1 MTVARIDAPAAK
13 RSPAGAIVIMVM
25 LAGLAVGIP
34 LGLPALELAALTLMV
49 SVVVVAGRSLVQW
62 HSLIAVLLL
71 VILYIPI
78 KKYSLPGNLPFDL
91 EPYRLFVMI
100 IAAGWLISLLVDS
113 RVRLRSGGLEAPFAL
128 LLATMFGGVIT
139 NGDRIA
145 ELGVDAD
152 VIKGLTFFLSYL
164 LVYYLIV
171 SVVRSFADLDR
182 LVRILVAGATGVAIC
197 AFYEARTG
205 YNVFNNLSTLM
216 PFLQMDGEAETMM
229 RGSRLRISGSGQGA
243 IPFGAAM
250 MLLVPMALYVAA
262 RARRWYWWAAAALIA
277 MAGMGTNSRTTII
290 MVIAFVAV
298 FAWLRPRFV
307 VRLWPALIPLVILIH
322 VFLPGTI
329 GTLQSSFFPKEGLI
343 AQQSENAGQR
353 GSGRIADLGP
363 SLDEWS
369 ERPVLGQGYST
380 RITGRVNTNA
390 HILDNQW
397 LKTLLEIGI
406 VGFAAW
412 LWIFAR
418 TVRRLGRRAK
428 GDNTDPGWMA
438 VAIAA
443 SVTAFAVG
451 MLFYDAFAFIQ
462 ITFLMF
468 ILLAFGSVLVSL
480 NRGEV
485 LELRRPRSRASYP
498 G

>member
-1 MTVARIDAPAAK
+1 VTTTRIDAPVGN
-13 RSPAGAIVIMVM
+13 RSPAGAIVIVGM
-25 LAGLAVGIP
+25 LALLALAVP
-34 LGLPALELAALTLMV
+34 AGLPALELAGLTLLV
-49 SVVVVAGRSLVQW
+49 SGAVLAGRNLVQW
-62 HSLIAVLLL
+62 QSMIALLLL

-78 KKYSLPGNLPFDL
+78 KKYSMPGNLPFDL
-91 EPYRLFVMI
+91 EPYRLLVMLI
-100 IAAGWLISLLVDS
+100 STAWLISLLVDP
-113 RVRLRSGGLEAPFAL
+113 RVRLRSGGLEGPFAL
-128 LLATMFGGVIT
+128 LIAVMLAGVIT
-139 NGDRIA
+139 NGDRIS
-145 ELGVDAD
+145 ELKVDAE

-164 LVYYLIV
+164 LVYFLIV

-205 YNVFNNLSTLM
+205 FNVFNHLSSFM
-216 PFLQMDGEAETMM
+216 PFLELDAPPETMK

-243 IPFGAAM
+243 IAFGAAM
-250 MLLVPMALYVAA
+250 MLLVPLALYVAT
-262 RARRWYWWAAAALIA
+262 RARKWYWWVAAALIGI
-277 MAGMGTNSRTTII
+277 AGMGTNSRTTVL
-290 MVIAFVAV
+290 MVLAFLAV

-307 VRLWPALIPLVILIH
+307 ARLWPAAIPLVIVVH

-329 GTLQSSFFPKEGLI
+329 GTLQRSFFPEEGLI

-363 SLDEWS
+363 ALDEWS
-369 ERPVLGQGYST
+369 ERPLLGQGYST

-397 LKTLLEIGI
+397 LKTLLEIG
-406 VGFAAW
+406 VLGFLAW
-412 LWIFAR
+412 LWIFVRAI
-418 TVRRLGRRAK
+418 RRLGRRARS
-428 GDNTDPGWMA
+428 DNGDPGWMA
-438 VAIAA
+438 VSVAA
-443 SVTAFAVG
+443 SLTAFAVG

-462 ITFLMF
+462 VTFLMF

-480 NRGEV
+480 NRGQV
-485 LELRRPRSRASYP
+485 LELRQVRSRASYP

>member
-1 MTVARIDAPAAK
+1 MTTTRIDAPAGN
-13 RSPAGAIVIMVM
+13 RSPAGAIVIVGTLAM
-25 LAGLAVGIP
+25 LAVAIP
-34 LGLPALELAALTLMV
+34 AGLPAFELAALTALISGAV
-49 SVVVVAGRSLVQW
+49 IAGKSLVQW
-62 HSLIAVLLL
+62 HSMIALLLL
-71 VILYIPI
+71 VILYVPI
-78 KKYSLPGNLPFDL
+78 KKYSIPGNLPFDL
-91 EPYRLFVMI
+91 EPYRLIVMLI
-100 IAAGWLISLLVDS
+100 SGAWLISLLVDS
-113 RVRLRSGGLEAPFAL
+113 RVRLRSGGLEAPFGL
-128 LLATMFGGVIT
+128 LLAAMLAGVIT
-139 NGDRIA
+139 NGDRIR
-145 ELGVDAD
+145 ELKVDQE

-164 LVYYLIV
+164 LVYFLIV

-182 LVRILVAGATGVAIC
+182 LVRILVAGATGVAIF

-205 YNVFNNLSTLM
+205 YNVFNHLSSFM
-216 PFLQMDGEAETMM
+216 PFLQLDAAPETMK

-250 MLLVPMALYVAA
+250 MLLVPMAIYVAT
-262 RARRWYWWAAAALIA
+262 RARRWYWWVAAALIC
-277 MAGMGTNSRTTII
+277 MAGMGTNSRTTVI
-290 MVIAFVAV
+290 MILAFVAV

-307 VRLWPALIPLVILIH
+307 LRLWPALIPLVIVIH

-329 GTLQSSFFPKEGLI
+329 GTLRSSFFPEEGLV

-363 SLDEWS
+363 ALDEWS
-369 ERPVLGQGYST
+369 ERPILGQGYST

-406 VGFAAW
+406 VGFFAW
-412 LWIFAR
+412 LWIFTR
-418 TVRRLGRRAK
+418 TVRRLGKRAK

-462 ITFLMF
+462 VTFLMF
-468 ILLAFGSVLVSL
+468 ILLAFGSVLVTL

-485 LELRRPRSRASYP
+485 LELRRPRSRAGYP
-498 G
+498 A